1 MTLINFPL
9 SLTAIVVGNLNP
21 NYLPLCILLFA
32 FLHLNNYAILHE
44 ATHSNLN
51 STKQLNYWL
60 GVLTGII
67 FPTSFSIATLTHTK
81 HHCCNRT
88 DHEMFDYYYPSDN
101 LFFKFGQWYS
111 VLLGG
116 FWPVAILGNLIIFI
130 YPNFPKS
137 KLIQNIR
144 SGQRMLEDLNS
155 EIITRIRFE
164 ILFII
169 CFWAF
174 MIHFFNISIW
184 TLLLFYLAAG
194 FNWSTRQY
202 ITHAY
207 SKRDVWAGAI
217 NLRTNFLHEIFLLY
231 GNWDLQHHLHPNLPW
246 IYLKKSA
253 RNKKPKT
260 SYLRQYIKMWKGPR
274 KNYETAPKPIS
285 LKEYFNGDK
294 RERHSS
300 QNIN

>member
-1 MTLINFPL
+1 MENVRIPNKLNLLITLINFPL

-116 FWPVAILGNLIIFI
+116 VLACCNLR
-130 YPNFPKS
+130 K
-137 KLIQNIR
+137 
-144 SGQRMLEDLNS
+144 
-155 EIITRIRFE
+155 
-164 ILFII
+164 
-169 CFWAF
+169 
-174 MIHFFNISIW
+174 FNY
-184 TLLLFYLAAG
+184 FYLSK
-194 FNWSTRQY
+194 FSKKQ
-202 ITHAY
+202 THSKY
-207 SKRDVWAGAI
+207 SKRAKDV
-217 NLRTNFLHEIFLLY
+217 RRSKF
-231 GNWDLQHHLHPNLPW
+231 
-246 IYLKKSA
+246 
-253 RNKKPKT
+253 RNYN
-260 SYLRQYIKMWKGPR
+260 S
-274 KNYETAPKPIS
+274 N
-285 LKEYFNGDK
+285 
-294 RERHSS
+294 
-300 QNIN
+300 